1 METTQYDRAFFLSV
15 GQLVIIIHEVE
26 FKADATATTH
36 DQIQTLAFRGEAF
49 FLENMKRRV

>member
-36 DQIQTLAFRGEAF
+36 DQIQPLAFCGEAF
-49 FLENMKRRV
+49 FWRI